1 MAIYLPTTMSSRRGK
16 QPLMKRGLL
25 SLISLLLAFSLVAQ
39 IDSASPQPV
48 LPLQVASIEA
58 KAVNNNIRL
67 QWTVNSNE
75 DARSYEVERT
85 TNGVAF
91 QKIGGKLSNGQ
102 MGTKSYEF
110 VDAFLK
116 RNSGFSYRIKIIA
129 KDGDISYSILQP
141 VMDEA
146 LQIALKQ
153 NPVRAQ
159 LDLQLNTTEDGLLQA
174 GIYTAYGQQLKTES
188 VRLSTGANSISLNTQ
203 TLKAGLYR
211 LVLESAGKRQVLSFV
226 KE

>member
-1 MAIYLPTTMSSRRGK
+1 MAIYLPSTTPSRKGK
-16 QPLMKRGLL
+16 QPLMKRGFFFLL
-25 SLISLLLAFSLVAQ
+25 SILFAFDLVAQ
-39 IDSASPQPV
+39 TDSATLQPV

-85 TNGVAF
+85 TDGLAF

-129 KDGDISYSILQP
+129 K
-141 VMDEA
+141 
-146 LQIALKQ
+146 
-153 NPVRAQ
+153 
-159 LDLQLNTTEDGLLQA
+159 A
-174 GIYTAYGQQLKTES
+174 GGP
-188 VRLSTGANSISLNTQ
+188 
-203 TLKAGLYR
+203 
-211 LVLESAGKRQVLSFV
+211 F
-226 KE
+226 